1 MMIVTKIGST
11 SSTTMAFC
19 RVISTV
25 ITTAAVFLMM
35 NGGNGDSNLLFVQ
48 GSDIT
53 AASNAAAT
61 DGRKTTTLTSTVRRR
76 RVPVELVNEEI
87 DGRGDAD
94 IGNQNNNRYRELDA
108 SDLDLDF
115 RLLLSSPMS
124 MDIEMKQVFFTA
136 KTTPL
141 AGGDESTVES
151 ETTLFIPQWKGLS
164 EVATPN
170 DVVCFVGSADNL
182 EKDIDSVHGGGDGTQ
197 CSAANGCG
205 VHVHTGTSCENT
217 DTQGKI
223 TQNILLDSIR
233 FMIRLPYFFH
243 SLELNSLCLCITV
256 NISPSF

>member
-1 MMIVTKIGST
+1 MIVTKIGST

-76 RVPVELVNEEI
+76 RVPVELVDQEI
-87 DGRGDAD
+87 DGGDAD
-94 IGNQNNNRYRELDA
+94 IGNQNNNRHRELDA

-164 EVATPN
+164 EMATPN